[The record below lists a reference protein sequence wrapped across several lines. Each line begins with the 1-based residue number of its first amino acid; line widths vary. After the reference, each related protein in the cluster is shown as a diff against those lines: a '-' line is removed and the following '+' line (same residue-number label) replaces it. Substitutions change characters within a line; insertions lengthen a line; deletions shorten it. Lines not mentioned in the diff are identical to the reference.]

1 MGRGKENGG
10 MGFRDLECFN
20 LALLSNM
27 VGGLFK
33 ILILWWHEFLKR
45 SISAMI
51 PFSHPIL
58 VGDRRMLGGVFGQ
71 QKTFSKKA

>member
-20 LALLSNM
+20 LALLAKM

-33 ILILWWHEFLKR
+33 ILIL
-45 SISAMI
+45 
-51 PFSHPIL
+51 
-58 VGDRRMLGGVFGQ
+58 
-71 QKTFSKKA
+71 